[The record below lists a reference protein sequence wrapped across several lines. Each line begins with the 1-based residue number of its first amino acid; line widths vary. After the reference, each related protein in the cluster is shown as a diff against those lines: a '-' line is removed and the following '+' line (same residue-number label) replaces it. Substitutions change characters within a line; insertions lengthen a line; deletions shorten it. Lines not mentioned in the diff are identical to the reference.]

1 MCGWY
6 KFGVSIMI
14 FFLKEQPVSYEV
26 KTAITTARASSLY
39 GSDFYNRNNSKWLG
53 DNLTVDSLF
62 PQWILK
68 AYESDPNNVA
78 IVPII
83 KNYLRWLLSQEYGY
97 GAQLNWENIRVPLF
111 MNSLFLEA
119 VADFYFP
126 NADFSQSHLR
136 SILPNIRRFLIKS
149 DSNYFDIKGTP
160 PAIKYLI
167 CSLLGF
173 SISDVV
179 VTTSNFTNIDIKVTS
194 SLLSDIEKFKPF
206 IASYV
211 VPAGMAVN
219 YTTL

>member
-1 MCGWY
+1 
-6 KFGVSIMI
+6 MI
-14 FFLKEQPVSYEV
+14 FFLKEQPVSYDV
-26 KTAITTARASSLY
+26 KNVITTSRASSLY
-39 GSDFYNRNNSKWLG
+39 GSDFQNRTDSKWLG
-53 DNLTVDSLF
+53 DNLTVESLF
-62 PQWILK
+62 PQWIIK
-68 AYESDPNNVA
+68 AYEADPNNVA
-78 IVPII
+78 IIPII

-111 MNSLFLEA
+111 MNSIFLEA

-126 NADFSQSHLR
+126 NADFSQSHLNP
-136 SILPNIRRFLIKS
+136 ILPNIRRFLVKS
-149 DSNYFDIKGTP
+149 DSNYFDVKGTP
-160 PAIKYLI
+160 SAIKYLI

-173 SISDVV
+173 SISDVTV
-179 VTTSNFTNIDIKVTS
+179 STSNFTNIDIKVTS

>member
-1 MCGWY
+1 
-6 KFGVSIMI
+6 
-14 FFLKEQPVSYEV
+14 
-26 KTAITTARASSLY
+26 
-39 GSDFYNRNNSKWLG
+39 LG

-194 SLLSDIEKFKPF
+194 SLLLDIEKFKPF

>member
-1 MCGWY
+1 
-6 KFGVSIMI
+6 MI
-14 FFLKEQPVSYEV
+14 FFLKEQPVSYDV
-26 KTAITTARASSLY
+26 KTAITTARANSLY
-39 GSDFYNRNNSKWLG
+39 GSDFQDRNDSKWLG
-53 DNLTVDSLF
+53 DNLTVESLF
-62 PQWILK
+62 PQWIIK
-68 AYESDPNNVA
+68 AYQSDPNNVA
-78 IVPII
+78 IIPII

-111 MNSLFLEA
+111 MNSIFLEA

-126 NADFSQSHLR
+126 NADFSQSHLNA
-136 SILPNIRRFLIKS
+136 ILPNIRRFLVKS

-160 PAIKYLI
+160 SAIKYII

-173 SISDVV
+173 SISDINVN
-179 VTTSNFTNIDIKVTS
+179 TSNFTSIDIKMTS

-206 IASYV
+206 IAAYV